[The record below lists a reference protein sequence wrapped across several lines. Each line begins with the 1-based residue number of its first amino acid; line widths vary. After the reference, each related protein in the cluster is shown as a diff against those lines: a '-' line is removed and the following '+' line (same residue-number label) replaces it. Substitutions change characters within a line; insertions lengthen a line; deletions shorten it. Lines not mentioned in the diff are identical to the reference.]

1 MESGTPSRD
10 TAWAMSEENVE
21 VVRRWFEEVFS
32 RDLKDVQA
40 RVAEFWEPDGDYYP
54 VRGFPEARPCH
65 GHEEIAA
72 FLSEYLAAWGETY
85 AYTVADAIA
94 VGDDRVLMHGDIH
107 AAGRTSGLALE
118 GHTHHCF
125 WLRHG
130 RFIRQE
136 DHLSAK
142 GALYALGLAG
152 DSLEA
157 AGLEE

>member
-1 MESGTPSRD
+1 
-10 TAWAMSEENVE
+10 MSEVNVAL
-21 VVRRWFEEVFS
+21 VRRWFEEVFS
-32 RDLKDVQA
+32 RDLKDVQS

-54 VRGFPEARPCH
+54 VRGFPEARSCH

-142 GALYALGLAG
+142 GALHALGLDG

-157 AGLEE
+157 AGLTE

>member
-1 MESGTPSRD
+1 
-10 TAWAMSEENVE
+10 MSEENVE

>member
-1 MESGTPSRD
+1 M
-10 TAWAMSEENVE
+10 
-21 VVRRWFEEVFS
+21 VRGSIQQRPERRSSAGCGVLGARW
-32 RDLKDVQA
+32 RLLP
-40 RVAEFWEPDGDYYP
+40 RG
-54 VRGFPEARPCH
+54 GFPEARPCH

-72 FLSEYLAAWGETY
+72 FLSEYLAAWETY

-94 VGDDRVLMHGDIH
+94 VGDDRVLIHGDID

-157 AGLEE
+157 AGRWE

>member
-1 MESGTPSRD
+1 
-10 TAWAMSEENVE
+10 MSEENVE

-72 FLSEYLAAWGETY
+72 FLSEYLAAWETY

-94 VGDDRVLMHGDIH
+94 VGDDRVLIHGDIH
-107 AAGRTSGLALE
+107 AAGRTSGLVLE

-142 GALYALGLAG
+142 GALYALGLGG

-157 AGLEE
+157 AGVSD

>member
-1 MESGTPSRD
+1 
-10 TAWAMSEENVE
+10 MSEENVE

-40 RVAEFWEPDGDYYP
+40 RVAEFWEPDGDCYP

-142 GALYALGLAG
+142 GAIYALGLAG
-152 DSLEA
+152 NSLEA
-157 AGLEE
+157 AGLRE